1 MTEKSRGTV
10 AYTRHKIYS
19 VSHME
24 SGNLAA
30 AGPQGQDSDIAG
42 PPWAASLSPKVQDD
56 STSIPGS
63 RTEETKKREPVVSSE
78 AGTWHFCLH
87 PIGQNWVTWQH
98 LAAKEPGEGD
108 LYLSGP
114 GNGNPLQCSCL
125 ENPMDGGA
133 WWATVHGVTK
143 SRTWLSNLKKKKF
156 VQVQSLLLWAK
167 KRVAVGTWAAVS
179 ATPPCLHCLSHTAW
193 CKEETHPFTIYS
205 AHCYWINVC
214 LTELQGDGR

>member
-78 AGTWHFCLH
+78 AGT
-87 PIGQNWVTWQH
+87 
-98 LAAKEPGEGD
+98 
-108 LYLSGP
+108 
-114 GNGNPLQCSCL
+114 
-125 ENPMDGGA
+125 
-133 WWATVHGVTK
+133 
-143 SRTWLSNLKKKKF
+143 
-156 VQVQSLLLWAK
+156 
-167 KRVAVGTWAAVS
+167 
-179 ATPPCLHCLSHTAW
+179 
-193 CKEETHPFTIYS
+193 
-205 AHCYWINVC
+205 
-214 LTELQGDGR
+214 